1 MKHLIHKEILSL
13 VFLLSSIGF
22 TTNAQ
27 ISVIAHRGASAYE
40 TENSLAAFRKAFEL
54 KADAI
59 EMDIWRTVDDSL
71 VIMHD
76 RTTGRT
82 ANGNLVV
89 PESTAAALRTLRLN
103 NGEQIPFLS
112 EAIRLLPK
120 RKKMVIEIKNFK
132 EKGNAGTV
140 FPMLSDQLKQSGRA
154 KDAIIISFGAE
165 VLAEAKKYLPECKC
179 YYLSGKEMAEDELI
193 ETCLRLKLDGLN
205 VHYKILTES
214 LAEKTKQAGLD
225 LLVWTVDEPEQ
236 IKQASGKVSGITT
249 NKPDVVRKCLK
260 NN

>member
-1 MKHLIHKEILSL
+1 MLKLKLIISVLCYGVL
-13 VFLLSSIGF
+13 F

-112 EAIRLLPK
+112 DAIRLLPK

-140 FPMLSDQLKQSGRA
+140 FPMLSDQLKQSGRS

-165 VLAEAKKYLPECKC
+165 VLAEAKKHLPECKC
-179 YYLSGKEMAEDELI
+179 YFLSGKEMAEDELI
-193 ETCLRLKLDGLN
+193 ATCLKLKLDGLN

>member
-1 MKHLIHKEILSL
+1 MRHSKHKFILILA
-13 VFLLSSIGF
+13 LLFSSIGF

-27 ISVIAHRGASAYE
+27 ISIIAHRGASAYE
-40 TENSLAAFRKAFEL
+40 TENSLAAFKKAFKL

-59 EMDIWRTVDDSL
+59 EMDIWRTTDDSL

-89 PESTAAALRTLRLN
+89 PESTAADLRALRLN
-103 NGEQIPFLS
+103 NGEQIPFVS
-112 EAIRLLPK
+112 EVISLVPK

-140 FPMLSDQLKQSGRA
+140 FPMLSNQLKQSGRA

-165 VLAEAKKYLPECKC
+165 VLAEAKKHLPECKC
-179 YYLSGKEMAEDELI
+179 YYLSGKENAEEELI
-193 ETCLRLKLDGLN
+193 ETCKKLKLDGLN

-225 LLVWTVDEPEQ
+225 LLVWTVDDTEVV
-236 IKQASGKVSGITT
+236 KHARGKVIGITT
-249 NKPDVVRKCLK
+249 NKPDVVRKYIHHD
-260 NN
+260 

>member
-1 MKHLIHKEILSL
+1 MTINKFFIILL
-13 VFLLSSIGF
+13 F
-22 TTNAQ
+22 
-27 ISVIAHRGASAYE
+27 ISVHLAVQAKISVVAHRGASAYE
-40 TENSLAAFRKAFEL
+40 TENSIAAFKKAFQL

-59 EMDIWRTVDDSL
+59 EMDIWRTTDDSL

-89 PESTAAALRTLRLN
+89 PESTAADLRALRLN
-103 NGEQIPFLS
+103 NGEQIPFVS
-112 EAIRLLPK
+112 EAISLVPK

-132 EKGNAGTV
+132 EKGKAGSV
-140 FPMLSDQLKQSGRA
+140 FPMLSNQLKQSGRA

-205 VHYKILTES
+205 VHYKILTKS

-225 LLVWTVDEPEQ
+225 LLVWTVDDPEVV
-236 IKQASGKVSGITT
+236 KQARGKVIGITT
-249 NKPDVVRKCLK
+249 NKPDVVRKYIK
-260 NN
+260 K

>member
-1 MKHLIHKEILSL
+1 MVKSKYIISILLI
-13 VFLLSSIGF
+13 SISF
-22 TTNAQ
+22 TAHTQ
-27 ISVIAHRGASAYE
+27 TSIIAHRGASAYE
-40 TENSLAAFRKAFEL
+40 TENSLAAFKKAFKL

-59 EMDIWRTVDDSL
+59 EMDIWRTTDDSL

-89 PESTAAALRTLRLN
+89 PESTAADLRALRLN
-103 NGEQIPFLS
+103 NGEQIPFVS
-112 EAIRLLPK
+112 EVISLVPK

-165 VLAEAKKYLPECKC
+165 VLAEAKKHLPESKC
-179 YYLSGKEMAEDELI
+179 YYLSGKENAEEELI
-193 ETCLRLKLDGLN
+193 ETCKKLKLDGLN
-205 VHYKILTES
+205 VHYKILTEG

-225 LLVWTVDEPEQ
+225 LLVWTVDDPEVA
-236 IKQASGKVSGITT
+236 KEVSGKVSGITT
-249 NKPDVVRKCLK
+249 NKPDVMRKCLK

>member
-1 MKHLIHKEILSL
+1 MSKSKIILF
-13 VFLLSSIGF
+13 FLLCNVWF
-22 TTNAQ
+22 TAYAK

-40 TENSLAAFRKAFEL
+40 TENSLASFKKAFKL

-59 EMDIWRTVDDSL
+59 EMDIWRTTDDSL

-82 ANGNLVV
+82 ANENLVV
-89 PESTAAALRTLRLN
+89 PESTAAALRALRLN
-103 NGEQIPFLS
+103 NGEQIPYLS

-120 RKKMVIEIKNFK
+120 KKKMVIEIKNFK
-132 EKGNAGTV
+132 EKGKSGSV

-193 ETCLRLKLDGLN
+193 ETCKKLKLDGLN

-214 LAEKTKQAGLD
+214 LAEKTKHAGLD
-225 LLVWTVDEPEQ
+225 LLVWTVDEAAQVKEA
-236 IKQASGKVSGITT
+236 KGKVSGITT
-249 NKPDVVRKCLK
+249 NKPDVVRKYIK
-260 NN
+260 K